1 MKTHFGP
8 FVFDPSN
15 QLLWRG
21 GQEVPLPPRVV
32 GVLGLLVARPG
43 EVVSR
48 QELIDAVWKDA
59 FVSDTSLAE
68 AISFLRQALGDDP
81 QQPSY
86 IQTVH
91 RRGYRFLHPVNGG
104 GVATAPDAAPRAAR
118 DPWAQLL
125 PWAIAALL
133 AAMTVTAVWRVA
145 HPDAPVVLPVARFD
159 VALPSGAALDSTAP
173 AIAFSPSGA
182 RLAFSACDAGGRCQL
197 FVRALDQLDAQPLA
211 GTEGAAAPFF
221 SPDESSIAFFADGKL
236 KTIAIG
242 GGAATTIADAP
253 HAFGGAWLDDGSIVF
268 ASALAGGLQRVAAAG
283 GAVRIAA
290 RIDPVAGELRHEAPE
305 SVPGTRAVLATAVL
319 APSLPLRARVV
330 ALSLDTGQ
338 RTVVADRASS
348 PRFVAPNMLAFVR
361 DGDLMAAA
369 FDPSQ
374 LKLVGQPVVVAARVG
389 ETPSEYAVA
398 RVGAFA
404 AAVAQD
410 EAAPALA
417 WAAKGAPI
425 EPLPRALQ
433 NLAAPQPSRD
443 GRRIAAVKSADE
455 PGELWWADVERGTLS
470 RLTFEGEHREPRWTS
485 GGDAIVFASR
495 VGGVFNLFTR
505 GLDDSTAPR
514 RLTTAPRHQL
524 TGAVSEQGVV
534 FFTDFDP
541 TSGADLWSVPLA
553 GGAPQAIV
561 RTPFDE
567 MAPAL
572 SPGGRWLAYQ
582 SNESN
587 RWEVYVRLL
596 SGAGAAVP
604 ISAGGGTS
612 PVWSSDGATLYY
624 AGRSAVMAASLAECA
639 TVVPGPGASRTD
651 PACRD
656 VAPSPPA
663 EILRGAWIPRGASLD
678 GRLLVEHARG
688 RLTAADRI
696 RVTLQWTR
704 ELQRLVP
711 PAVVSSPK

>member
-1 MKTHFGP
+1 VKTHFGP
-8 FVFDPSN
+8 FVFDASN

-21 GQEVPLPPRVV
+21 AQEVPLPPRVV

-104 GVATAPDAAPRAAR
+104 GAAAPAPDAAPGVGR

-133 AAMTVTAVWRVA
+133 AAMTVTTLWRVA
-145 HPDAPVVLPVARFD
+145 HPDAPLVLPVARFD
-159 VALPSGAALDSTAP
+159 VALPAGVALDAAAP
-173 AIAFSPSGA
+173 ALAFSPSGA
-182 RLAFSACDAGGRCQL
+182 RLAFAACDAAGRCQL

-211 GTEGAAAPFF
+211 GADGAAAPFF
-221 SPDESSIAFFADGKL
+221 SPDEASLAFFADGKL
-236 KTIAIG
+236 KTIAAA

-253 HAFGGAWLDDGSIVF
+253 HALGGAWLDDGSIVF
-268 ASALAGGLQRVAAAG
+268 ASTLAGGLRRVPAAG
-283 GAVRIAA
+283 GAARIAT
-290 RIDPVAGELRHEAPE
+290 RIDAAAGELRHEDPE
-305 SVPGTRAVLATAVL
+305 WVPGTGAVLATSVL
-319 APSLPLRARVV
+319 AASPPLRARIV

-338 RTVVADRASS
+338 RTRVVDRASS
-348 PRFVAPNMLAFVR
+348 PRFVAPNLLTFVR
-361 DGDLMAAA
+361 DGALMAAA

-374 LKLVGQPVVVAARVG
+374 LKIVGQPVVVAARVG
-389 ETPSEYAVA
+389 EAPSQYAVS

-404 AAVAQD
+404 AAVAQ
-410 EAAPALA
+410 EEPAPALA
-417 WAAKGAPI
+417 WAARGAPI

-433 NLAAPQPSRD
+433 NLAAPQPSND
-443 GRRIAAVKSADE
+443 GSRIAAVKSGDE
-455 PGELWWADVERGTLS
+455 PGELWWADVARGTLS
-470 RLTFEGEHREPRWTS
+470 RLTFEGEHRDPRWTP

-505 GLDDSTAPR
+505 GLDDRAAPR
-514 RLTTAPRHQL
+514 RLTTAAHHQIP
-524 TGAVSEQGVV
+524 GAVSDRGIV
-534 FFTDFDP
+534 FFTDVDP
-541 TSGADLWSVPLA
+541 SSGADIWSVPLA
-553 GGAPQAIV
+553 GGAPQAVV

-567 MAPAL
+567 IAPAP

-587 RWEVYVRLL
+587 RWEVYVRPLG
-596 SGAGAAVP
+596 GAGAAVP
-604 ISAGGGTS
+604 ISAGGGAS
-612 PVWSSDGATLYY
+612 PVWSRDGTTLYY
-624 AGRSAVMAASLAECA
+624 AGRSGVMAVALAECA
-639 TVVPGPGASRTD
+639 AIAPGASGAE
-651 PACRD
+651 PSCRD

-663 EILRGAWIPRGASLD
+663 EVVHGAWIPRGAWPG
-678 GRLLVEHARG
+678 GRLLVERARG
-688 RLTAADRI
+688 PLTGVDRI

-704 ELQRLVP
+704 ELQRVVP

>member
-8 FVFDPSN
+8 FAFDPSN

-91 RRGYRFLHPVNGG
+91 RRGYRFLPPVNGAG
-104 GVATAPDAAPRAAR
+104 AAAAPDAAARAVR

-125 PWAIAALL
+125 PWAIAIVLGAM
-133 AAMTVTAVWRVA
+133 AAAAVWRVA
-145 HPDAPVVLPVARFD
+145 HPDAPLVPPIARFD
-159 VALPSGAALDSTAP
+159 VLLPGGATLDGSAP

-182 RLAFSACDAGGRCQL
+182 RLAAAACDAGGRCQL
-197 FVRALDQLDAQPLA
+197 LVRALDRLDMQPLA

-221 SPDESSIAFFADGKL
+221 SPDDASIAFFADGKL
-236 KTIAIG
+236 KTIPLA
-242 GGAATTIADAP
+242 GGAAETIADAP
-253 HAFGGAWLDDGSIVF
+253 HALGGAWLDDGSIVF
-268 ASALAGGLQRVAAAG
+268 ASALAGGLQRVPAAG
-283 GAVRIAA
+283 GRVRAA
-290 RIDPVAGELRHEAPE
+290 TRVDPAAGELRHETPE
-305 SVPGTRAVLATAVL
+305 AVPGTRAVLATAVL
-319 APSLPLRARVV
+319 APSLPPRTRIV

-338 RTVVADRASS
+338 HTIVVDRGAS
-348 PRFVAPNMLAFVR
+348 PRFVAPNTITFVR

-374 LKLVGQPVVVAARVG
+374 LKIVGQPVVVAPRVG
-389 ETPSEYAVA
+389 DAPSEYAVSRA
-398 RVGAFA
+398 GALATAVGQDDAPAF
-404 AAVAQD
+404 
-410 EAAPALA
+410 ALA
-417 WAAKGAPI
+417 WAARNEAV

-433 NLAAPQPSRD
+433 NLAAPQPSLD

-455 PGELWWADVERGTLS
+455 PAELWWADVERGTLS
-470 RLTFEGEHREPRWTS
+470 RLTFDGEHRDPRWAP

-495 VGGVFNLFTR
+495 AGGVFNLFTR
-505 GLDDSTAPR
+505 GLDDRSAPR
-514 RLTTAPRHQL
+514 RLTTSPHHQAP
-524 TGAVSEQGVV
+524 GGVSRDGLVV
-534 FFTDFDP
+534 FVDFDP
-541 TSGADLWSVPLA
+541 ASGADLWSVPLA
-553 GGAPQAIV
+553 GGAPQPIL

-567 MAPAL
+567 EAPAIA
-572 SPGGRWLAYQ
+572 PAGRWLAYQ

-587 RWEVYVRLL
+587 RWEVYVRPF
-596 SGAGAAVP
+596 GGGAAMP

-612 PVWSSDGATLYY
+612 PVWSSDGTTLYY
-624 AGRSAVMAASLAECA
+624 AGRAGVMAVTLADCA
-639 TVVPGPGASRTD
+639 VAAAALSDR
-651 PACRD
+651 ACRD
-656 VAPSPPA
+656 AAPSAPV
-663 EILRGAWIPRGASLD
+663 EILRGAWIPRGARPG
-678 GRLLVEHARG
+678 GRLLVERARG
-688 RLTAADRI
+688 RLAGVDRI

-704 ELQRLVP
+704 ELQRVVP
-711 PAVVSSPK
+711 PAVVASPK